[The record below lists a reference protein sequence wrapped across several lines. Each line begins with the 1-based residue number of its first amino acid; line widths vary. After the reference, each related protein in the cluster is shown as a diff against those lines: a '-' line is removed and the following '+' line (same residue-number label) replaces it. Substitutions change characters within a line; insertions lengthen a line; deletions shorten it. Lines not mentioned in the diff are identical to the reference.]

1 MYTWKKYSIQISR
14 NFTIKFRQ
22 RSIYTWKKYSIQIS
36 RNFIIKFRQM
46 DLDTDWPILSILSR
60 KICKRHFI
68 YFLDTLRFSWT
79 SAVKE
84 CFCFLFFSFCDGKE
98 CLTWANVLIT
108 NILTEGLAVWR
119 HILHLPATG
128 GRPTPAVPVQSLM
141 AGTGSWGCSSAALA
155 HLSS

>member
-1 MYTWKKYSIQISR
+1 
-14 NFTIKFRQ
+14 
-22 RSIYTWKKYSIQIS
+22 
-36 RNFIIKFRQM
+36 M

-128 GRPTPAVPVQSLM
+128 GRPTPAVPVQAPWL
-141 AGTGSWGCSSAALA
+141 AGCLHSNHSRVLPFLTSRCSQSATFQ
-155 HLSS
+155 HLDHLCYHTVAAELCPGLHSMTVCRRSST